1 MPILNVQI
9 MRGHSRETKLAFL
22 KAATDAVVQSTGAAM
37 KSVRVLIDEV
47 SAENVLVA
55 GESDV
60 DVVLMRVLLIAGRTE
75 EMKAALISALHQAAV
90 QTLGVDTAQVRV
102 VLFDVP
108 STDMGMAGGVS
119 AKSMGR

>member
-22 KAATDAVVQSTGAAM
+22 KAATDAVVHSTGAAM

-75 EMKAALISALHQAAV
+75 EMKAALIAALHQAAV

-119 AKSMGR
+119 AKSTGR